1 MIPEAYLAVG
11 ATIPPGKLVY
21 PARGDDTYTSQR
33 MRADPYSIRATG
45 LAATAT
51 TLVAMVAMSATVSGA
66 PAPRA
71 LDAQVRATL
80 SESHVARVVAA
91 AVAAA
96 ARDLLGGEQW
106 TTAVALL
113 EDPAGCGAHA
123 IWCTVTTPA
132 WPFAPL
138 VLLDERL
145 LDLPPPSC

>member
-1 MIPEAYLAVG
+1 
-11 ATIPPGKLVY
+11 
-21 PARGDDTYTSQR
+21 

-51 TLVAMVAMSATVSGA
+51 TLVAMVAMSATVSRA
-66 PAPRA
+66 PTPRA

-96 ARDLLGGEQW
+96 ARDLLGGERC
-106 TTAVALL
+106 TAAVALL
-113 EDPAGCGAHA
+113 EDSAGYGAHA
-123 IWCTVTTPA
+123 IWCTATAPA
-132 WPFAPL
+132 WPFAAL